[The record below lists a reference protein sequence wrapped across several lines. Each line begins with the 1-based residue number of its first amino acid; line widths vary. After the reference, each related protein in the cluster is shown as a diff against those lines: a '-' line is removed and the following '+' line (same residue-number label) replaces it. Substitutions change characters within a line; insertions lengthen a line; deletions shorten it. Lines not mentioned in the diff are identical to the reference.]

1 MKLCRFGLSLTA
13 TLLYANLASAEPT
26 EAEKQRFIK
35 QFDEKSAAQIQR
47 DCLGRATNDDERA
60 ACNVIHEALTFEQAT
75 PEQKKEKFRRGRDNC
90 VNQAKANRNPE
101 MTESHCETIFKHRM
115 NAFAPAAEQDAFFK
129 KHREAC
135 EAKAG
140 PAKARCAKI
149 KPKTP

>member
-1 MKLCRFGLSLTA
+1 MNLSPFGLSLTA
-13 TLLYANLASAEPT
+13 ALLCANFASAEPT

-47 DCLGRATNDDERA
+47 DCLARATNDEERA

-75 PEQKKEKFRRGRDNC
+75 PEQKKEKIRRGRDNC
-90 VNQAKANRNPE
+90 VNQAKANRSPE
-101 MTESHCETIFKHRM
+101 MTESHCETIFKYRM
-115 NAFAPAAEQDAFFK
+115 NAFAPRAEQDAFFQ

-140 PAKARCAKI
+140 ASKARCAKI
-149 KPKTP
+149 KAKTP